1 MNRRLAL
8 VVGALAVTAACSTN
22 DWSTQDPAAGPAD
35 ADVAA
40 ASQVPVTA
48 AEAAPQPLAAPPIAL
63 QPFAGT
69 PEPIAAGLVPAA
81 QPVFAGQSADDRVDA
96 ERARLDLLA
105 AKTKVLVDQYLA
117 NASALESRFDFAG
130 SERELLKARDLDPAN
145 PQVAAEL
152 SRLQT
157 LLGRPAAMAGTLAA
171 DAQARFDARGQQARM
186 QALQDLTD
194 ARDAMQNEDF
204 DLAVVLSRGVVQR
217 ASSSPEIDWAA
228 IPAEA
233 NAVLDQAES
242 GRGRF
247 SDGLRRQ
254 KEAETYRLIQ
264 EEERREVE
272 QHQEKI
278 NALMRSATDN
288 FLRGNYVDAE
298 ELARAVLKDMPTN
311 EQALELVD
319 ASRDAA
325 RGQLKQQ
332 ALAQRSERFRVWR
345 EDMEEV
351 RTPYSEIVNASSD
364 EFWDQITAERAGARA
379 LGLEPIDPEEVAL
392 RARLAATTMDADFD
406 DLTIQQVANNIFFN
420 TDVPVSVDPEVVL
433 DLDDA
438 GETVSLLGL
447 RNLSVESLLNII
459 TDQVG
464 DELAWTVR
472 NGRVYITKQEKADG
486 DPIIKIHNIQDLT
499 FPLTDFKGANL
510 RDITLPGEA
519 GDDNETTIFSSELER
534 VRLIEPDEIENL
546 IRENIARES
555 WDLSDNYS
563 IGFVDSNNLL
573 VVHTPQTQQEIAD
586 FLNDLRSYSTSMV
599 TLESRFIG
607 ITDAFIE
614 EIGTDLRGLG
624 PTGGNLGT
632 EFTLDDI
639 NDPNAT
645 QGLDNSG
652 SGNQPPEAGFFKS
665 TADTMYAAS
674 VENFFQNPLGDLLST
689 VGGGAFQFSILNN
702 TEYNLVMT
710 AVQKSLNALEI
721 TAPIVSVFN
730 TQRAFVTVVN
740 QISYVQGF
748 DVDVANAARIADPII
763 GILQEGIVLDV
774 RPTVSF
780 DRKYVTLDVQT
791 TVADLVSFEIFE
803 TNLGS
808 DVGGSVEFV
817 LPTLD
822 VQDARTTVVV
832 PDGGSVILAGFK
844 NVTYQNRTA
853 EAPWLG
859 NIPVV
864 GFFFQEKGLS
874 DEMEDLVILIR
885 ATISDFQPLQEAPV
899 AGN

>member
-1 MNRRLAL
+1 MNRCLAL
-8 VVGALAVTAACSTN
+8 IVGSLAVTAACSTA
-22 DWSTQDPAAGPAD
+22 DWSTQDTAAGPSET
-35 ADVAA
+35 DVSA
-40 ASQVPVTA
+40 ASQVSVTA
-48 AEAAPQPLAAPPIAL
+48 AETAPQPIAL
-63 QPFAGT
+63 LPFAQS
-69 PEPIAAGLVPAA
+69 PAPVVAGVAPAA
-81 QPVFAGQSADDRVDA
+81 QPVFGLQSDDERVDA

-105 AKTKVLVDQYLA
+105 EKTAVLVEQYLA
-117 NASALESRFDFAG
+117 NASVLEGRFDFAG
-130 SERELLKARDLDPAN
+130 AEAVLLKARDIDPAN
-145 PQVAAEL
+145 PRVAAEL

-157 LLGRPAAMAGTLAA
+157 LLGRPSAMAGTLAS
-171 DAQARFDARGQQARM
+171 DANARFAARAEQARM
-186 QALQDLTD
+186 QAMQDLTD
-194 ARDAMQNEDF
+194 ARTAMQREDF
-204 DLAVVLSRGVVQR
+204 DLAAVLSRGVIQR

-228 IPAEA
+228 LPIEA
-233 NAVLDQAES
+233 QALLAQAES

-254 KEAETYRLIQ
+254 KEAETYRKIQ
-264 EEERREVE
+264 EEDRREHE
-272 QHQEKI
+272 QHRLKVEG
-278 NALMRSATDN
+278 LLRSATDN
-288 FLRGNYVDAE
+288 YLRGNYVDCE
-298 ELARAVLKDMPTN
+298 ELARAVLKEDPAN
-311 EQALELVD
+311 EQALELADSARD
-319 ASRDAA
+319 ASR
-325 RGQLKQQ
+325 GQVRQK
-332 ALAQRSERFRVWR
+332 ALAERRERYRTWR

-351 RTPYSEIVNASSD
+351 RTPYSEILLGPGE
-364 EFWDQITAERAGARA
+364 EFWDRITGDRASSEA
-379 LGLEPIDPEEVAL
+379 LGLGSVDPEEQAL
-392 RARLAATTMDADFD
+392 RARLSVTTMDADFD
-406 DLTIQQVANNIFFN
+406 DLTITQVANNIFFN
-420 TDVPVSVDPEVVL
+420 TDIPVSIDPEVVL

-438 GETVSLLGL
+438 GETVTLLGL
-447 RNLSVESLLNII
+447 RNLSVQSLLNIL

-472 NGRVYITKQEKADG
+472 NGRVYVTKQEKADG

-499 FPLTDFKGANL
+499 FPLTDFKGPNL
-510 RDITLPGEA
+510 RDITLPGDA
-519 GDDNETTIFSSELER
+519 GDDNETTVFSSELER

-555 WDLSDNYS
+555 WDLGDNYS

-573 VVHTPQTQQEIAD
+573 VVHTPQTQQEIAS

-607 ITDAFIE
+607 VTDAFIE

-639 NDPNAT
+639 NDPTAT

-652 SGNQPPEAGFFKS
+652 SGNQPPEAGFLQQ
-665 TADTMYAAS
+665 TGDTLYAAS

-689 VGGGAFQFSILNN
+689 VGGGAFQFSILNSA
-702 TEYNLVMT
+702 EYNLVMT
-710 AVQKSLNALEI
+710 AVQKSLNAIEI

-763 GILQEGIVLDV
+763 GVLQEGIVLDV

-859 NIPVV
+859 NLPVI

-885 ATISDFQPLQEAPV
+885 ATISDFQPLQDTPI
-899 AGN
+899 AGDG